1 MRLWLARDLDGML
14 FLYTKKPKY
23 HSRCEMFFAIDGDWI
38 NLSECNMDDFPEVTV
53 ENSPM
58 EVEIK
63 LIEKCKELL

>member
-38 NLSECNMDDFPEVTV
+38 NLSECNMDDFPEAVSSKKRICECVV
-53 ENSPM
+53 ETP
-58 EVEIK
+58 K
-63 LIEKCKELL
+63 RK